1 MRPLLLAVVLAGGIA
16 ACATIG
22 PTPAEP
28 LDLEAIAKQLDP
40 GSTPRVLDLVP
51 AALVEK
57 SNNVLAGVSTAAIDE
72 VLRWNESGVLAA
84 IGVLQQSDEARSTP
98 AALLREIIACWRI
111 SASDNRTT
119 WLEVDIGPNPLDRT
133 IGLATDAGFWEKP
146 VGEPALRRAR
156 ALSARLLREH
166 GEDPA
171 ATELLTEVSDL
182 DTATTWRMRDEAI
195 RRLGD
200 RATAFDWMRHARA
213 ALENLDLERAEASL
227 DAADRAA
234 RLPSVA
240 ARRYVARSLLD
251 VRERLLTAKQ
261 HTESAKQPG
270 LAGQIARLR
279 VLQAAN
285 PEAAVEESRQLVAA
299 SVAHALP
306 FSILASASAVAGR
319 HEEALGYLAQ
329 AAQRPGRDAL
339 AASIEVTLRILPQL
353 RQLQQGPADEAV
365 KKLQDELKLCDAV
378 VAEDPSEPAVL
389 YRWLRK
395 ERHWL
400 EPSAVLPGSDLD
412 SAIALQ
418 ASLPDSVDAYRILL
432 AAALLAD
439 DAGAARAVLLR
450 PVPKALAALH
460 DVTWLRAS
468 IYIDRDLREDRALVP
483 AELDAL
489 LGDLERVEQD
499 PADAAYLRGVRTW
512 WEATRAGADR
522 SLRTKARESFAK
534 AQREFGQRGLWR
546 AASALSV
553 VDAALGQ
560 PVDYDA
566 LQRASTQEGLANP
579 SSLVALPVLIFAD
592 HRIDKDKATKWAE
605 WSTQIDQKGSLA
617 VVLSA
622 CAGALNRLGDVG
634 GARDA
639 AMAALKASADARL
652 PLDRGVVS
660 SGEFRWGFSFK
671 LAGAVFQANLA
682 SDLWVV
688 PRVMNREQLQQI
700 VDGK

>member
-1 MRPLLLAVVLAGGIA
+1 MRSLVLAGVLAGGIA

-57 SNNVLAGVSTAAIDE
+57 SNDVLAGVSTAAIDE

-111 SASDNRTT
+111 ASDNRNA
-119 WLEVDIGPNPLDRT
+119 WLQVVIGPNPLDRT
-133 IGLATDAGFWEKP
+133 IGFATDAGSWEKA
-146 VGEPALRRAR
+146 VREPALRRAR

-166 GEDPA
+166 GMDAA

-227 DAADRAA
+227 DAAGRAA

-240 ARRYVARSLLD
+240 ARRYVARALLD

-261 HTESAKQPG
+261 HTESAKQPD

-319 HEEALGYLAQ
+319 NEEAMGYLAQ
-329 AAQRPGRDAL
+329 AAQRPGYDVL

-389 YRWLRK
+389 YRWWRK

-400 EPSAVLPGSDLD
+400 EPSAVLPVSDLE

-418 ASLPDSVDAYRILL
+418 ASLPDSVAAYSILL
-432 AAALLAD
+432 TAALLAD
-439 DAGAARAVLLR
+439 DAAKARTVLLR
-450 PVPKALAALH
+450 PVPAALAALH
-460 DVTWLRAS
+460 DVAWLRAS
-468 IYIDRDLREDRALVP
+468 IYVVRDLREDRALVP
-483 AELDAL
+483 AELDAV
-489 LGDLERVEQD
+489 LGDLERVQQD
-499 PADAAYLRGVRTW
+499 PTDAAYLRGVRTW
-512 WEATRAGADR
+512 WEATRAGADEE
-522 SLRTKARESFAK
+522 LPTKARKFFAS

-546 AASALSV
+546 AASAVSV

-579 SSLVALPVLIFAD
+579 SSLVAVAVLVFAD
-592 HRIDKDKATKWAE
+592 PRIDMDKATKWAE

-617 VVLSA
+617 VALSA
-622 CAGALNRLGDVG
+622 CAEALNRLGDAS
-634 GARDA
+634 GARVA
-639 AMAALKASADARL
+639 AMDALKASADARL

-660 SGEFRWGFSFK
+660 SGEFGCGFAFK